1 MYIYIY
7 TIAYNYMFKDGSL
20 HLPFCGGLSVSM
32 LSFMRFGGL
41 LQWVGESSLTQGPSW
56 ISKIF
61 GEPPCMIPS
70 DDPDQSLPLLLEQ
83 VTASLTGKSKQ
94 ALLLLPVASG
104 PESHSC

>member
-1 MYIYIY
+1 
-7 TIAYNYMFKDGSL
+7 
-20 HLPFCGGLSVSM
+20 
-32 LSFMRFGGL
+32 
-41 LQWVGESSLTQGPSW
+41 
-56 ISKIF
+56 
-61 GEPPCMIPS
+61 MIPS

>member
-41 LQWVGESSLTQGPSW
+41 SQWVGKSSLTQGPSW
-56 ISKIF
+56 ISDIF
-61 GEPPCMIPS
+61 GEPPCMIRS

-94 ALLLLPVASG
+94 PLLLLPGGKWSR
-104 PESHSC
+104 ESC